1 MSIIAAA
8 YPRAASVY
16 HWAVAVPLMGSVG
29 SVLKAQQSPK
39 EEKGKWMWRH
49 KSLGFLTGLV
59 VAPRM
64 IYRTFNWAKYKAV
77 PAAEGSQL
85 EHAAANLSHIGLYVF
100 MTVMPASG
108 IAMGYYGGKGLPFFW
123 TTIPGASAESK
134 SGEIAKQSFKI
145 HKTLG
150 TYGKFLIPVHIAG
163 AFKHTLTGG
172 SVIFSRINPF
182 GSGPPKF

>member
-1 MSIIAAA
+1 
-8 YPRAASVY
+8 
-16 HWAVAVPLMGSVG
+16 
-29 SVLKAQQSPK
+29 
-39 EEKGKWMWRH
+39 
-49 KSLGFLTGLV
+49 
-59 VAPRM
+59 
-64 IYRTFNWAKYKAV
+64 
-77 PAAEGSQL
+77 
-85 EHAAANLSHIGLYVF
+85 